1 MAQSRLSKFFR
12 SGMVSPF
19 SVRKLNL
26 HPKRCMPRILQRKM
40 KCRHVNLDVC
50 INTPHFIARKKP
62 EERQVGKV
70 LNLFSPYLK
79 VKMKSMRSMQKV
91 ATLSIV
97 FISTTSCLLRAGR
110 KRTSFRTRSRRNVRR
125 TDSPPSAW
133 PIISHTLRTT
143 HNKVLKYWTTSV
155 MHALMLSAVYVNL
168 FVKKHINKTRGQ
180 TSTKA
185 AHFPAVLKVAEISIA
200 SIPMA
205 VLISG

>member
-1 MAQSRLSKFFR
+1 M
-12 SGMVSPF
+12 
-19 SVRKLNL
+19 
-26 HPKRCMPRILQRKM
+26 
-40 KCRHVNLDVC
+40 
-50 INTPHFIARKKP
+50 
-62 EERQVGKV
+62 

-155 MHALMLSAVYVNL
+155 NL
-168 FVKKHINKTRGQ
+168 FVKKHINKAKQEDKPPPRLLTFQ
-180 TSTKA
+180 
-185 AHFPAVLKVAEISIA
+185 AVLKVARSIQISIV
-200 SIPMA
+200 SIPMV
-205 VLISG
+205 VLISDRY